1 MVRLGLEL
9 WGSPVG
15 GVCATF
21 MPVVHLAF
29 GLRRG
34 SGGTEIRGSLAKQCN
49 TRTGSGHQ
57 RQWAG
62 PQTVA
67 QGLGGQNPGSFRLTL
82 MDVGSFA
89 RARCREEL
97 GLRGKEDDQWWAA
110 QEREECAY

>member
-9 WGSPVG
+9 GALGVPGWGE
-15 GVCATF
+15 VCATF
-21 MPVVHLAF
+21 IPVVHLAF
-29 GLRRG
+29 GLGRG
-34 SGGTEIRGSLAKQCN
+34 SGGTEIRGSPARQCN
-49 TRTGSGHQ
+49 MRTGSGHR

-89 RARCREEL
+89 GAM
-97 GLRGKEDDQWWAA
+97 GQGGVGVKGQ
-110 QEREECAY
+110 